1 VPPCRSKT
9 VQCVLDISPAW
20 FAFAM
25 LRWELSRRD
34 RSRPGHAVANTHLPV
49 RTNAVVVK
57 ANALPYKVQSLA
69 TDTGVGRRTQSG
81 VQSVWTMFP
90 GLRRLS
96 DHTGLPD
103 SGQFGL
109 LPWRHRDTSACTTFD
124 CMRLRSATSRAHIEP
139 GTDAARERDARRCVP
154 RAFQPLPI
162 WPRRPYDVVRVVLI
176 RTSGVSRHSGGSN
189 QPDRLTGSPIH
200 VGHPDGSTGVTA

>member
-1 VPPCRSKT
+1 MCPGYLACLVCIRHAPLGTLSTRPVTTWSCCRKHTPPCTHQRS
-9 VQCVLDISPAW
+9 
-20 FAFAM
+20 
-25 LRWELSRRD
+25 SREGKRPSIQSAIARD
-34 RSRPGHAVANTHLPV
+34 RYGSG
-49 RTNAVVVK
+49 
-57 ANALPYKVQSLA
+57 S
-69 TDTGVGRRTQSG
+69 RTQSG
-81 VQSVWTMFP
+81 VQSIWTMFP

-109 LPWRHRDTSACTTFD
+109 LPWRRRDTSACTTFD

-162 WPRRPYDVVRVVLI
+162 WLRRPYDVVRVVLI